1 MLASLSIIFLFG
13 MFMGWIFKNLRLP
26 PLIGMIIAGIIV
38 GPYSL
43 NILSE
48 TMLNI
53 SADLRKIALIIILS
67 RAGLS
72 LDLDHLKKV
81 GRPALIMCF
90 VPAAFEMAACTII
103 SHFVLNL
110 SYIDSAIVGAVIAAV
125 SPAVVV
131 PRMIKLIDGKYG
143 SKRGIP
149 QMIMAGA
156 SADDVFVIVMFTAFV
171 SLSQGGNISAL
182 SFIKIPISIFLGIA
196 IGVVFGIILCR
207 LFSAVSV
214 GASSKVIIYLGLSLF
229 LTSAETYLE
238 NIIPFASL
246 LSVMACGAI
255 IYRLNPNDA
264 KDMSSKFS
272 ELWVGAE
279 ILLFVLLGS
288 VVDIKYAV
296 ASGMAVIS
304 VIILSLIFRMLGVQ
318 TCLIKTSLNRKER
331 LFTSL
336 SYIPKATVQA
346 AIGSVPLSMG
356 LSCGKTVL
364 TVAVTAIILTA
375 PIGAILI
382 DKTYKV
388 LLKKD

>member
-72 LDLDHLKKV
+72 LDLEQLKKV
-81 GRPALIMCF
+81 GRPAIMMCF

-296 ASGMAVIS
+296 ASGMAVIL

>member
-72 LDLDHLKKV
+72 LDLEQLKKV
-81 GRPALIMCF
+81 GRPAIMMCF

-238 NIIPFASL
+238 NIMPFASL

-288 VVDIKYAV
+288 
-296 ASGMAVIS
+296 
-304 VIILSLIFRMLGVQ
+304 ILSLIFRMLGVQ

>member
-72 LDLDHLKKV
+72 LDLEQLKKV
-81 GRPALIMCF
+81 GRPAIMMCF

-143 SKRGIP
+143 SKKGIP

-296 ASGMAVIS
+296 ASGMAVIL

-388 LLKKD
+388 LLKKG

>member
-1 MLASLSIIFLFG
+1 MKRTGAKKTLKTA
-13 MFMGWIFKNLRLP
+13 
-26 PLIGMIIAGIIV
+26 A
-38 GPYSL
+38 
-43 NILSE
+43 
-48 TMLNI
+48 
-53 SADLRKIALIIILS
+53 AAL
-67 RAGLS
+67 
-72 LDLDHLKKV
+72 
-81 GRPALIMCF
+81 C
-90 VPAAFEMAACTII
+90 
-103 SHFVLNL
+103 
-110 SYIDSAIVGAVIAAV
+110 
-125 SPAVVV
+125 
-131 PRMIKLIDGKYG
+131 
-143 SKRGIP
+143 
-149 QMIMAGA
+149 
-156 SADDVFVIVMFTAFV
+156 
-171 SLSQGGNISAL
+171 
-182 SFIKIPISIFLGIA
+182 
-196 IGVVFGIILCR
+196 
-207 LFSAVSV
+207 
-214 GASSKVIIYLGLSLF
+214 
-229 LTSAETYLE
+229 
-238 NIIPFASL
+238 

>member
-72 LDLDHLKKV
+72 LDLEQLKKV
-81 GRPALIMCF
+81 GRPAIMMCF

-238 NIIPFASL
+238 NIMPFASL

-296 ASGMAVIS
+296 ASGMAVIL

>member
-72 LDLDHLKKV
+72 LDLEQLKKV
-81 GRPALIMCF
+81 GRPAIMMCF

>member
-72 LDLDHLKKV
+72 LDLEQLKKV
-81 GRPALIMCF
+81 GRPAIMMCF

-238 NIIPFASL
+238 SIMPFASL

-304 VIILSLIFRMLGVQ
+304 VIILSLIFRMLVVQ

>member
-1 MLASLSIIFLFG
+1 M
-13 MFMGWIFKNLRLP
+13 
-26 PLIGMIIAGIIV
+26 
-38 GPYSL
+38 
-43 NILSE
+43 
-48 TMLNI
+48 
-53 SADLRKIALIIILS
+53 
-67 RAGLS
+67 
-72 LDLDHLKKV
+72 
-81 GRPALIMCF
+81 
-90 VPAAFEMAACTII
+90 
-103 SHFVLNL
+103 
-110 SYIDSAIVGAVIAAV
+110 
-125 SPAVVV
+125 
-131 PRMIKLIDGKYG
+131 
-143 SKRGIP
+143 
-149 QMIMAGA
+149 
-156 SADDVFVIVMFTAFV
+156 
-171 SLSQGGNISAL
+171 
-182 SFIKIPISIFLGIA
+182 GIA

>member
-72 LDLDHLKKV
+72 LDLEQLKKV
-81 GRPALIMCF
+81 GRPAIMMCF

-296 ASGMAVIS
+296 ASGMAVIL

-356 LSCGKTVL
+356 LSCGKKVL

>member
-13 MFMGWIFKNLRLP
+13 MFIGWIFKNLRLP

-72 LDLDHLKKV
+72 LDLEQLKKV
-81 GRPALIMCF
+81 GRPAIMMCF

>member
-72 LDLDHLKKV
+72 LDLEQLKKV
-81 GRPALIMCF
+81 GRPAIMMCF

-238 NIIPFASL
+238 NIMPFASL

>member
-72 LDLDHLKKV
+72 LDLEQLKKV
-81 GRPALIMCF
+81 GRPAIMMCF

-296 ASGMAVIS
+296 ASGMAVIL

-388 LLKKD
+388 LLKKG

>member
-72 LDLDHLKKV
+72 LDLEQLKKV
-81 GRPALIMCF
+81 GRPAIMMCF

-238 NIIPFASL
+238 NIMPFASL

-331 LFTSL
+331 LFTCL

>member
-72 LDLDHLKKV
+72 LDLEQLKKV
-81 GRPALIMCF
+81 GRPAIMMCF

-143 SKRGIP
+143 SKKGIP